1 VFVDRALH
9 IDESTSQGMRVITC
23 PGASFMNAVKALTS
37 PAVWGSA
44 LLLSALCS
52 FPAMAGLLE
61 KGRADGLTAGIANE
75 QPYAYI
81 GTDGKATG
89 ANVEILKAVLAPLGI
104 SKIETPITDF
114 GSLVPGLAAGRFDLI
129 GAGLFINPSRC
140 KVIGYSNPVTRSGG
154 AFIVKAGNPLKLHS
168 LKDVAANGKA
178 RLATQPGS
186 NQVQEAKDSGIA
198 NANVVLFDKDT
209 EAMAALQAG
218 RVDVVYFPDAEII
231 SLVKKANSP
240 AIERVL
246 PFEQIPDAQ
255 GKPSWNYHAYGLP
268 KNDPE
273 FTAAFN
279 EQLAKLRAS
288 GELLKILQKYGYTE
302 NELPD
307 TSVTA
312 EQRCSL

>member
-1 VFVDRALH
+1 MLNALF
-9 IDESTSQGMRVITC
+9 
-23 PGASFMNAVKALTS
+23 AS
-37 PAVWGSA
+37 SA
-44 LLLSALCS
+44 I
-52 FPAMAGLLE
+52 AGLLE
-61 KGRADGLTAGIANE
+61 KGRTQGLTAGIANE

-81 GTDGKATG
+81 DTQGKTVG
-89 ANVEILKAVLAPLGI
+89 ANVEILQAILKNLGI
-104 SKIETPITDF
+104 SKIETPITEF

-129 GAGLFINPSRC
+129 GAGLFINPARC

-198 NANVVLFDKDT
+198 TGNVVLFDKDT
-209 EAMAALQAG
+209 EALAALEAD

-240 AIERVL
+240 TIERAL
-246 PFEQIPDAQ
+246 PFDQIPDAE
-255 GKPSWNYHAYGLP
+255 GKPTWNYHAYGLP

-273 FTAAFN
+273 FTQAFN
-279 EQLAKLRAS
+279 QELAKLRAY
-288 GELLKILQKYGYTE
+288 GELMKILQKYGYTE
-302 NELPD
+302 NELPPAD
-307 TSVTA
+307 ITA
-312 EQRCSL
+312 EQRCNR

>member
-1 VFVDRALH
+1 MKGLKTL
-9 IDESTSQGMRVITC
+9 S
-23 PGASFMNAVKALTS
+23 L
-37 PAVWGSA
+37 PAVLGSA
-44 LLLSALCS
+44 VLLNALFSLSAS
-52 FPAMAGLLE
+52 AGLLE
-61 KGRADGLTAGIANE
+61 KGRTQGLTAGIANE

-81 GTDGKATG
+81 GTDGKTVG
-89 ANVEILKAVLAPLGI
+89 ANVEILQAILGNLGI
-104 SKIETPITDF
+104 SKIETPITEF

-129 GAGLFINPSRC
+129 GAGLFINPARC

-168 LKDVAANGKA
+168 LKDVATNGKA

-198 NANVVLFDKDT
+198 TANVVLFDKDT
-209 EAMAALQAG
+209 EALAALQAG

-240 AIERVL
+240 AIERAL
-246 PFEQIPDAQ
+246 PFDQIPDAE
-255 GKPSWNYHAYGLP
+255 GKPTWNYHAYGLP

-273 FTAAFN
+273 FTLAFN

-302 NELPD
+302 NELPPAD
-307 TSVTA
+307 VTA
-312 EQRCSL
+312 EQRCNR

>member
-1 VFVDRALH
+1 
-9 IDESTSQGMRVITC
+9 
-23 PGASFMNAVKALTS
+23 MNALKPLS
-37 PAVWGSA
+37 LPAVFGSA

-52 FPAMAGLLE
+52 FPALAGLLE

-104 SKIETPITDF
+104 STIETPITDF

-209 EAMAALQAG
+209 EALAALQAD

-240 AIERVL
+240 AIERAL

-255 GKPSWNYHAYGLP
+255 GKPTWNYHAYGLP

-279 EQLAKLRAS
+279 AQLAKLRAS
-288 GELLKILQKYGYTE
+288 GELFKILQKYGYTE

>member
-1 VFVDRALH
+1 
-9 IDESTSQGMRVITC
+9 
-23 PGASFMNAVKALTS
+23 MNARKALS
-37 PAVWGSA
+37 LPAVFGSA
-44 LLLSALCS
+44 ALLSALCS
-52 FPAMAGLLE
+52 FPALAGLLE

-209 EAMAALQAG
+209 EALAALQAD

-240 AIERVL
+240 AIERAL

-255 GKPSWNYHAYGLP
+255 GKPTWNYHAYGLP

-279 EQLAKLRAS
+279 AQLAKLRAS
-288 GELLKILQKYGYTE
+288 GELFKILQKYGYTE

>member
-1 VFVDRALH
+1 
-9 IDESTSQGMRVITC
+9 M
-23 PGASFMNAVKALTS
+23 KALKPLSLPT
-37 PAVWGSA
+37 VLGSA
-44 LLLSALCS
+44 VLLSALCS
-52 FPAMAGLLE
+52 FPALAGLLE
-61 KGRADGLTAGIANE
+61 KGRASGLTAGIANE

-89 ANVEILKAVLAPLGI
+89 ANVEVLKAVLAPLGI
-104 SKIETPITDF
+104 TKIETPITDF

-154 AFIVKAGNPLKLHS
+154 AFIVKAGNPLNLHS

-198 NANVVLFDKDT
+198 NGNVVLFDKDT
-209 EAMAALQAG
+209 EAVAALQAG

-240 AIERVL
+240 AIERAL
-246 PFEQIPDAQ
+246 PYEQIPDAQ
-255 GKPSWNYHAYGLP
+255 GKPTWNYHAYGLP

-273 FTAAFN
+273 FTSAFN

-302 NELPD
+302 NELPEA
-307 TSVTA
+307 TVTA

>member
-1 VFVDRALH
+1 
-9 IDESTSQGMRVITC
+9 
-23 PGASFMNAVKALTS
+23 MNARKVLS
-37 PAVWGSA
+37 LPAVFGSA

-52 FPAMAGLLE
+52 FPALAGLLE

-104 SKIETPITDF
+104 NKIETPITDF

-198 NANVVLFDKDT
+198 SANVVLFDKDT
-209 EAMAALQAG
+209 EALAALQAD

-240 AIERVL
+240 TIERAL
-246 PFEQIPDAQ
+246 PYEQIPDAQ
-255 GKPSWNYHAYGLP
+255 GKPTWNYHAYGLP
-268 KNDPE
+268 KNDPA

>member
-1 VFVDRALH
+1 
-9 IDESTSQGMRVITC
+9 M
-23 PGASFMNAVKALTS
+23 KALK
-37 PAVWGSA
+37 P
-44 LLLSALCS
+44 LLSSAVFGSVVLLGALCS
-52 FPAMAGLLE
+52 VPAVAGLLE
-61 KGRADGLTAGIANE
+61 KGRSSGLTAGIANE

-81 GTDGKATG
+81 GTDGNVTG

-129 GAGLFINPSRC
+129 GAGLFINPARC

-154 AFIVKAGNPLKLHS
+154 AFIVKAGNPLNLHS
-168 LKDVAANGKA
+168 LKDVAANDKV

-186 NQVQEAKDSGIA
+186 NQVLEAKNSGIA
-198 NANVVLFDKDT
+198 TGNVVLFDKDT
-209 EAMAALQAG
+209 EAVAALQAG
-218 RVDVVYFPDAEII
+218 RVEVVYFPDAEVI

-240 AIERVL
+240 AIERAL

-255 GKPSWNYHAYGLP
+255 GKPSWNFHAYGLP

-273 FTAAFN
+273 FTQAFN
-279 EQLAKLRAS
+279 EQLAKLRGS

-302 NELPD
+302 NELPE

-312 EQRCSL
+312 QQRCAL

>member
-1 VFVDRALH
+1 MKGLKLLSLSVAL
-9 IDESTSQGMRVITC
+9 
-23 PGASFMNAVKALTS
+23 
-37 PAVWGSA
+37 GSA
-44 LLLSALCS
+44 LLLNAVFSVS
-52 FPAMAGLLE
+52 AMAGLLE
-61 KGRADGLTAGIANE
+61 KGRSQGLTAGIANE

-81 GTDGKATG
+81 GTDGKVTG
-89 ANVEILKAVLAPLGI
+89 ANVEILQAILAPLGI
-104 SKIETPITDF
+104 NKIETPITEF

-129 GAGLFINPSRC
+129 GAGLFINTARC

-154 AFIVKAGNPLKLHS
+154 AFIVKAGNPLNLHS

-198 NANVVLFDKDT
+198 TGNVVLFDKDT
-209 EAMAALQAG
+209 EALAALEAG

-231 SLVKKANSP
+231 GLLKKANSP
-240 AIERVL
+240 TIERAL
-246 PFEQIPDAQ
+246 PFNQIPDAE
-255 GKPSWNYHAYGLP
+255 GKPTWNYHAYGLP

-273 FTAAFN
+273 FTQAFN

-302 NELPD
+302 NELPPAD
-307 TSVTA
+307 ITA
-312 EQRCSL
+312 EQRCNR

>member
-1 VFVDRALH
+1 MKGLKPLSLSVALG
-9 IDESTSQGMRVITC
+9 STLLL
-23 PGASFMNAVKALTS
+23 NAVFS
-37 PAVWGSA
+37 VS
-44 LLLSALCS
+44 
-52 FPAMAGLLE
+52 AMAGLLE
-61 KGRADGLTAGIANE
+61 KGRSQGLTAGIANE

-81 GTDGKATG
+81 GTDGKVTG
-89 ANVEILKAVLAPLGI
+89 ANVEILQAILAPLGI
-104 SKIETPITDF
+104 SKIETPITEF

-129 GAGLFINPSRC
+129 GAGLFINTARC

-154 AFIVKAGNPLKLHS
+154 AFIVKAGNPLNLHS

-198 NANVVLFDKDT
+198 TGNVVLFDKDT
-209 EAMAALQAG
+209 EALAALEAG

-231 SLVKKANSP
+231 GLVKKANSP
-240 AIERVL
+240 AIERAL
-246 PFEQIPDAQ
+246 PFNQIPDAE
-255 GKPSWNYHAYGLP
+255 GKPTWNYHAYGLP

-273 FTAAFN
+273 FTQAFN

-302 NELPD
+302 NELPPAD
-307 TSVTA
+307 ITA
-312 EQRCSL
+312 EQRCNR

>member
-1 VFVDRALH
+1 MKTLNPLSFSAL
-9 IDESTSQGMRVITC
+9 
-23 PGASFMNAVKALTS
+23 F
-37 PAVWGSA
+37 GSA
-44 LLLSALCS
+44 VLLSAVCS
-52 FPAMAGLLE
+52 FSAMAGLLE
-61 KGRADGLTAGIANE
+61 KGRAGGLTAGIANE

-89 ANVEILKAVLAPLGI
+89 ANVEVLKAILAPLGI

-129 GAGLFINPSRC
+129 GAGLFINPARC

-198 NANVVLFDKDT
+198 TSNVVLFDKDT
-209 EAMAALQAG
+209 EALAALQAD

-231 SLVKKANSP
+231 SLLKKANSP
-240 AIERVL
+240 AIERAL
-246 PFEQIPDAQ
+246 PFEQIPDAE
-255 GKPSWNYHAYGLP
+255 GKPTWNFHAYGLP

-273 FTAAFN
+273 FTLAFN
-279 EQLAKLRAS
+279 EQLAKLRES
-288 GELLKILQKYGYTE
+288 GELFKILQKYGYTE
-302 NELPD
+302 NELPEP
-307 TSVTA
+307 TVTA

>member
-1 VFVDRALH
+1 
-9 IDESTSQGMRVITC
+9 
-23 PGASFMNAVKALTS
+23 MNALKPLS
-37 PAVWGSA
+37 LPAVFGSA

-52 FPAMAGLLE
+52 FPALAGLLE

-104 SKIETPITDF
+104 NKIETPITDF

-198 NANVVLFDKDT
+198 SANVVLFDKDT
-209 EAMAALQAG
+209 EALAALQAD

-240 AIERVL
+240 TIERAL
-246 PFEQIPDAQ
+246 PYEQIPDAQ
-255 GKPSWNYHAYGLP
+255 GKPTWNYHAYGLP
-268 KNDPE
+268 KNDPA

>member
-1 VFVDRALH
+1 
-9 IDESTSQGMRVITC
+9 M
-23 PGASFMNAVKALTS
+23 KATKPLS
-37 PAVWGSA
+37 
-44 LLLSALCS
+44 LSALIGSTVLLNAVLS

-61 KGRADGLTAGIANE
+61 KGRTQGLTAGIANE

-89 ANVEILKAVLAPLGI
+89 ANVEVLKAILTPLGI
-104 SKIETPITDF
+104 TKIETPITDF

-129 GAGLFINPSRC
+129 GAGLFINPARC

-198 NANVVLFDKDT
+198 TGNVVLFDKDT
-209 EAMAALQAG
+209 EALAALEAD

-231 SLVKKANSP
+231 SLIKKANST
-240 AIERVL
+240 AIERAL
-246 PFEQIPDAQ
+246 PFNQIPDAQ
-255 GKPSWNYHAYGLP
+255 GKPTWNYHAYGLP

-273 FTAAFN
+273 FTLAFN

-288 GELLKILQKYGYTE
+288 GELQKILGKYGYTE
-302 NELPD
+302 NEAPAAD
-307 TSVTA
+307 VTA
-312 EQRCSL
+312 AQRCSL

>member
-1 VFVDRALH
+1 MKTLKP
-9 IDESTSQGMRVITC
+9 SSL
-23 PGASFMNAVKALTS
+23 SAVL
-37 PAVWGSA
+37 GSA
-44 LLLSALCS
+44 VLLSAVCS
-52 FPAMAGLLE
+52 FSAMAGLLE
-61 KGRADGLTAGIANE
+61 KGRVEGLTAGIANE

-81 GTDGKATG
+81 GTDGKPTG
-89 ANVEILKAVLAPLGI
+89 ANVEVLKAILAPLGI
-104 SKIETPITDF
+104 NKIETPITDF

-129 GAGLFINPSRC
+129 GAGLFINPARC

-168 LKDVAANGKA
+168 LKDVAANGKT

-198 NANVVLFDKDT
+198 NSNVVLFDKDT
-209 EAMAALQAG
+209 EALAALQAD

-240 AIERVL
+240 DIERAL

-255 GKPSWNYHAYGLP
+255 GKPTWNFHAYGLP

-273 FTAAFN
+273 FTQAFN

-288 GELLKILQKYGYTE
+288 GELFKILQKYGYTE
-302 NELPD
+302 NELPE
-307 TSVTA
+307 TTVTA

>member
-1 VFVDRALH
+1 MKGLKLLSLSVAL
-9 IDESTSQGMRVITC
+9 
-23 PGASFMNAVKALTS
+23 
-37 PAVWGSA
+37 GSA
-44 LLLSALCS
+44 LLLNAVFSAS
-52 FPAMAGLLE
+52 AMAGLLE
-61 KGRADGLTAGIANE
+61 KGRSQGLTAGIANE

-81 GTDGKATG
+81 GTDGKVTG
-89 ANVEILKAVLAPLGI
+89 ANVEILQAILAPLGI
-104 SKIETPITDF
+104 NKIETPITEF

-129 GAGLFINPSRC
+129 GAGLFINTARC

-154 AFIVKAGNPLKLHS
+154 AFIVKAGNPLNLHS

-198 NANVVLFDKDT
+198 TGNVVLFDKDT
-209 EAMAALQAG
+209 EALAALEAG

-231 SLVKKANSP
+231 GLLKKANSP
-240 AIERVL
+240 TIERAL
-246 PFEQIPDAQ
+246 PFNQIPDAE
-255 GKPSWNYHAYGLP
+255 GKPTWNYHAYGLP

-273 FTAAFN
+273 FTQAFN

-302 NELPD
+302 NELPPAD
-307 TSVTA
+307 ITA
-312 EQRCSL
+312 EQRCNR

>member
-1 VFVDRALH
+1 
-9 IDESTSQGMRVITC
+9 M
-23 PGASFMNAVKALTS
+23 KALKPLS
-37 PAVWGSA
+37 LAAAFGSA
-44 LLLSALCS
+44 VLLSAVCS
-52 FPAMAGLLE
+52 FSAMAAGLLE
-61 KGRADGLTAGIANE
+61 KGRAGGLTAGIANE

-81 GTDGKATG
+81 GTDGKVTG
-89 ANVEILKAVLAPLGI
+89 ANVEVLKAVLAPLGI
-104 SKIETPITDF
+104 TQIETPITDF

-129 GAGLFINPSRC
+129 GAGLFINPARC

-168 LKDVAANGKA
+168 LKDVASNGKA

-198 NANVVLFDKDT
+198 NGNVVLFDKDT
-209 EAMAALQAG
+209 EALAALQAD

-240 AIERVL
+240 AIERAL
-246 PFEQIPDAQ
+246 PYVQIPDAQ
-255 GKPSWNYHAYGLP
+255 GKPTWNYHAYGLP

-273 FTAAFN
+273 FILAFN

-307 TSVTA
+307 AAITA